1 MSTIL
6 IEFFEIKNLFNKFIN
21 NNYPN
26 FYNSTDKKI
35 DYLTIENEIVSQL
48 LLIISII
55 VKDKQSNFKIE
66 LKKQIIIESL
76 KLLKKINP
84 SKS

>member
-35 DYLTIENEIVSQL
+35 DYLTIENEIVNQL

-55 VKDKQSNFKIE
+55 VEDKQSNFKIE